1 MEKYNETSKWLF
13 SKLPMYQRE
22 GSTAYRQGLDAMHKL
37 DKHLK
42 HPHREFKSI
51 HIGGTN
57 GKGSTA
63 HIIASVLQEAGF
75 KTGLYSSPHLLDFR
89 ERIKIDGLMIP
100 KQEVVDFIFNNKS
113 FFEKNKFSFFEMTVG
128 MAFWYFSKK
137 KVDYAVIEVGLGG
150 RLDAT
155 NIITPELSI
164 ITNIGL
170 DHVEFLGDNHAAIA
184 KEKAGII
191 KNKIPVVIGEKK
203 SSTQKIF
210 QEKAYSCN
218 SSLHFVK
225 KDSNNYFS
233 DLKGSYQIKNIR
245 TASTALNI
253 ISNGSFDK
261 SLIQKGL
268 SNVLK
273 NTKLMGRWQI
283 IKDHPK
289 VILDVAHNK
298 EGLIEITKQISIQ
311 KYRKLHLVLGFV
323 KGRNV
328 KDLLALFPIKS
339 NFYLSSPN
347 IERAI
352 PLIDLKNKMKGSELN
367 IKIEKSIV
375 TAYKNAL
382 SNSNFSDLIIV
393 TGSTFVIAEILKFVK
408 K

>member
-1 MEKYNETSKWLF
+1 M
-13 SKLPMYQRE
+13 
-22 GSTAYRQGLDAMHKL
+22 
-37 DKHLK
+37 
-42 HPHREFKSI
+42 
-51 HIGGTN
+51 
-57 GKGSTA
+57 
-63 HIIASVLQEAGF
+63 
-75 KTGLYSSPHLLDFR
+75 
-89 ERIKIDGLMIP
+89 
-100 KQEVVDFIFNNKS
+100 
-113 FFEKNKFSFFEMTVG
+113 
-128 MAFWYFSKK
+128 
-137 KVDYAVIEVGLGG
+137 GLGG

-203 SSTQKIF
+203 YSTQKIF

-225 KDSNNYFS
+225 KDLNNYFS
-233 DLKGSYQIKNIR
+233 DLNGSYQIKNIR

-273 NTKLMGRWQI
+273 NTKLMGRWQT

-298 EGLIEITKQISIQ
+298 EGLIEIAKEISIQ
-311 KYRKLHLVLGFV
+311 KYRKLHVV
-323 KGRNV
+323 V
-328 KDLLALFPIKS
+328 
-339 NFYLSSPN
+339 
-347 IERAI
+347 
-352 PLIDLKNKMKGSELN
+352 
-367 IKIEKSIV
+367 
-375 TAYKNAL
+375 
-382 SNSNFSDLIIV
+382 
-393 TGSTFVIAEILKFVK
+393 
-408 K
+408 

>member
-1 MEKYNETSKWLF
+1 M
-13 SKLPMYQRE
+13 
-22 GSTAYRQGLDAMHKL
+22 
-37 DKHLK
+37 
-42 HPHREFKSI
+42 
-51 HIGGTN
+51 
-57 GKGSTA
+57 
-63 HIIASVLQEAGF
+63 
-75 KTGLYSSPHLLDFR
+75 
-89 ERIKIDGLMIP
+89 
-100 KQEVVDFIFNNKS
+100 
-113 FFEKNKFSFFEMTVG
+113 
-128 MAFWYFSKK
+128 
-137 KVDYAVIEVGLGG
+137 
-150 RLDAT
+150 DAT

-170 DHVEFLGDNHAAIA
+170 DHIEFLGDNHEAIA

-203 SSTQKIF
+203 CSTQKIF
-210 QEKAYSCN
+210 QEKAFSCN

-298 EGLIEITKQISIQ
+298 EGLIEITKQISVQ
-311 KYRKLHLVLGFV
+311 KYRKLNVVLGFV

-328 KDLLALFPIKS
+328 KDLLALFPVKS

-367 IKIEKSIV
+367 IKIEESIV

-382 SNSNFSDLIIV
+382 SNSNSLDLIIV
-393 TGSTFVIAEILKFVK
+393 TGSTFVIAEILEFIK